1 MTKLSS
7 RRKNERRAAAALA
20 APSLIA
26 STLAALPAAA
36 VFGAPASAQ
45 WTICNESSYIA
56 EVAIAYPEAERRV
69 TEGWTRVRP
78 GECQMA
84 LRQPLIPGAYHV
96 YARSSTAHRGG
107 MREWTGSVP
116 LCVDEGDFS
125 IAGDAVCE
133 DLSFDTRFF
142 LEVPVEGTARR
153 TSLVDPSFEKEN
165 LEGPDVAANLASLR
179 IAGIQRLLTDVGYYD
194 RAIDGYTGLRTTRAI
209 EQFVADQ
216 NVGRIPPDNELIDLL
231 ERAALQR
238 ADEAGLKLCNRA
250 DELVWAAIAHR
261 LDEGWESRGWW
272 PLGPDECAKVLNEAL
287 SQPAYYVYAAIRD
300 PESEV
305 DRPLAAATEAFCLA
319 PTRFAILGRESC
331 AGRGYEEGQF
341 VTVIAQDRPFATLE
355 FTGSDFVSAEAA
367 LRR

>member
-1 MTKLSS
+1 VTKLP
-7 RRKNERRAAAALA
+7 RLATTALVG
-20 APSLIA
+20 PSLIA
-26 STLAALPAAA
+26 SILAALVA
-36 VFGAPASAQ
+36 VFGLGAPASAQ

-84 LRQPLIPGAYHV
+84 LRQPLTPGSYYL
-96 YARSSTAHRGG
+96 YARSSSAHRGG
-107 MREWTGSVP
+107 MREWTGSTP

-142 LEVPVEGTARR
+142 LEVPIDGTARR

-165 LEGPDVAANLASLR
+165 LQGPNVAANLASLR

-209 EQFVADQ
+209 EQFVSDQ
-216 NVGRIPPDNELIDLL
+216 RLPAAPSDNELIDLL
-231 ERAALQR
+231 EQAALQR

-250 DELVWAAIAHR
+250 DKTVWTAIAQR
-261 LDEGWESRGWW
+261 RDEGWESRGWW

-287 SQPAYYVYAAIRD
+287 DQPAYYVYAAIRD
-300 PESEV
+300 PDTEV
-305 DRPLAAATEAFCLA
+305 DRPLAAANEPFCLA

-331 AGRGYEEGQF
+331 AQRGYEEGQF
-341 VTVIAQDRPFATLE
+341 ATVIAQDRPFATLE
-355 FTGSDFVSAEAA
+355 FTDSDFVSAEVA

>member
-1 MTKLSS
+1 MLPRLTP
-7 RRKNERRAAAALA
+7 RA
-20 APSLIA
+20 LIA
-26 STLAALPAAA
+26 AMLATLAAVLGLA
-36 VFGAPASAQ
+36 APASAQ

-78 GECQMA
+78 GECQMT
-84 LRQPLIPGAYHV
+84 LRQPLTPGSYYL
-96 YARSSTAHRGG
+96 YARSSAAHRGG
-107 MREWTGSVP
+107 MREWTGAMP

-142 LEVPVEGTARR
+142 LEVPIDGTARR

-165 LEGPDVAANLASLR
+165 LQGPETVANLASLR

-209 EQFVADQ
+209 EQFISDRNIEQV
-216 NVGRIPPDNELIDLL
+216 PPDNELIDLL
-231 ERAALQR
+231 EQAALQR
-238 ADEAGLKLCNRA
+238 SDEAGLKLCNRA
-250 DELVWAAIAHR
+250 DTLVWTAIAQRH
-261 LDEGWESRGWW
+261 DDGWESRGWW
-272 PLGPDECAKVLNEAL
+272 PLGPDECAKVLDEPL
-287 SQPAYYVYAAIRD
+287 TQPAYYVYAAVRD
-300 PESEV
+300 PDSET
-305 DRPLAAATEAFCLA
+305 DRPLAAANEPFCLA

-341 VTVIAQDRPFATLE
+341 ATVIAQDRPFATLE
-355 FTGSDFVSAEAA
+355 FTAADFVSGGVA
-367 LRR
+367 LRP